1 VPGAFVVNF
10 GHQMEIVTN
19 GVLASVE
26 HHAVINSIA
35 ARMSVATHVHPT
47 DGCLIRP
54 APELV
59 DEAANLAK
67 YREFVFSEFIEAY
80 DAADASREDVL
91 ESFKIH
97 RN

>member
-1 VPGAFVVNF
+1 VLVNF

-26 HHAVINSIA
+26 HRAVTNSVA
-35 ARMSVATHVHPT
+35 ARMSVASHVHPT
-47 DGCLIRP
+47 DWCLIRP

-59 DEAANLAK
+59 DEAENLAK
-67 YREFVFSEFIEAY
+67 YREFLFSEFMEAY

-91 ESFKIH
+91 DSFKI
-97 RN
+97 RRD